1 MAERKNSSRSTTNK
15 SSGTTGNTGRSKSST
30 GTKSAGRSKKALE
43 EQRLREE
50 ALQKSLRTRRITS
63 VVLLAAGIFLTLL
76 SFIPG
81 SEGWRALYN
90 VLHGLFG
97 FAAYALGPVMIYM
110 AVVISARQ
118 PKNTIAVTVFKA
130 SFLMLLVCAASEIIG
145 IGKVNG
151 DNFGEVVKN
160 LYANGKDFKGGGFFA
175 LVLGVP
181 LLFLGRMGALAI
193 IIIMLLGFVL
203 LMIDMPI
210 DELFKKIG
218 GSVKKAG
225 ENAAEKRVIRREEAA
240 IVNEEYRRIQQEK
253 RAAKQQ
259 RDREIS
265 AVREQEKQARHQAEA
280 ETRRRKLEEMKAVYN
295 SVDEIGDIPTVKP
308 AEKPLIEETA
318 SPAKTEVQPKSER
331 PPEKTEQRSEP
342 PVLSRTSDISI
353 LGEKP
358 QAQEIAE
365 QKKETRD
372 YQQALRKY
380 MEKRHPI
387 MRDNEPANEEKYEA
401 DIDLVPIVDALDKL
415 NAEKGPARVSRI
427 VDAPK
432 SEITNS
438 DKLSRENESFDI
450 SDIDEAE
457 LSFDPDDITEPDA
470 PKPSESRLLLDPP
483 SAGGSDNEKKIIPF
497 EELHTFTQVEAPMRS
512 DVYRLPPVT
521 LLNEAKKPVP
531 QADIQHEIRKNADK
545 LVETLKSFGVQT
557 TYLGASRGPSVTRYE
572 LQPAPGVKISKIVNL
587 SDDLALNL
595 AVSGVRVAPVPNK
608 AAVGIEIPNKI
619 KDTVFF
625 RELVD
630 TAEYRKTFDKKL
642 DTVLGK
648 NISGETVHCNVSK
661 MPHLLIAGTTGSGK
675 SVCVNTIIM
684 SILMKSTPDD
694 VRLIMVDPKQVEFMM
709 YNGIPHLLIPVVTDP
724 KKAAGALAWAVT
736 EMEKRYTLFSENN
749 VRNIDGYNDLCG
761 NDDELARMPHI
772 VIFIDELADLMMA
785 SPKDVEDSIVRLAQ
799 KARAAGMHLVIA
811 TQKPTVQVVTGLIKG
826 NIPSRIALM
835 VASQIDSRVILDA
848 SGAEKL
854 LGNGDMLYMPV
865 GSPKPVRLQGA
876 YVSDD
881 EVERVTQF
889 ITQSFKAE
897 YDESIMAEIERQAER
912 VSNGD
917 KGVGAENPDD
927 DGDVD
932 EKLEEAIEFVVSAGQ
947 ASTSV
952 LQRHLK
958 LGYGRAAR
966 LIDTMEKMGVV
977 GPYAGS
983 KPRAVLMTK
992 QEWYERKL
1000 RQEK

>member
-1 MAERKNSSRSTTNK
+1 MAERKNSSRSANT
-15 SSGTTGNTGRSKSST
+15 SGRTSGNTGRSRSST
-30 GTKSAGRSKKALE
+30 STRSSGRSKKALE

-50 ALQKSLRTRRITS
+50 ALQRSLRTRRITS
-63 VVLLAAGIFLTLL
+63 VVLLAAGAFLTLL
-76 SFIPG
+76 SIIPG

-110 AVVISARQ
+110 AVVISAKQ

-130 SFLMLLVCAASEIIG
+130 CFLMLLVCAASEIIG

-151 DNFGEVVKN
+151 ENFGEVVKN
-160 LYANGKDFKGGGFFA
+160 LYINGRDFKGGGFFA
-175 LVLGVP
+175 LILGVP
-181 LLFLGRMGALAI
+181 LLFLGRGGALVI
-193 IIIMLLGFVL
+193 VIIMLIGFIL

-225 ENAAEKRVIRREEAA
+225 ENAAEKRVIRREESA
-240 IVNEEYRRIQQEK
+240 IANEEYRRIQQEK

-265 AVREQEKQARHQAEA
+265 AVREQEKQARHQAEM
-280 ETRRRKLEEMKAVYN
+280 EERRRKLEEMKAVYN
-295 SVDEIGDIPTVKP
+295 SVDEITDLPPENP
-308 AEKPLIEETA
+308 AEKPKPEKAA
-318 SPAKTEVQPKSER
+318 SPAKAEARQK
-331 PPEKTEQRSEP
+331 PEKSPEKPEGRPEP
-342 PVLSRTSDISI
+342 PVLSRTSEISI

-358 QAQEIAE
+358 QAQEIVD

-387 MRDNEPANEEKYEA
+387 MRDNEPVNEDKYEA

-415 NAEKGPARVSRI
+415 NAEKGPARVSKI

-432 SEITNS
+432 SDVTNL
-438 DKLSRENESFDI
+438 DKLSMEKEPDI

-457 LSFDPDDITEPDA
+457 LSFDPDDITVPDA
-470 PKPSESRLLLDPP
+470 PKPSESRLFLDPP
-483 SAGGSDNEKKIIPF
+483 SGGSGGNNDKEIVPF
-497 EELHTFTQVEAPMRS
+497 EDLRNFTQTEAPTQS
-512 DVYRLPPVT
+512 DVYRLPPMT

-531 QADIQHEIRKNADK
+531 QADIQQEIRKNADK
-545 LVETLKSFGVQT
+545 LVETLKSFGVST

-595 AVSGVRVAPVPNK
+595 AVSGVRVAPVPDK
-608 AAVGIEIPNKI
+608 AAVGIEIPNKV

-630 TAEYRKTFDKKL
+630 TAEFSKTFDKKL

-749 VRNIDGYNDLCG
+749 VRNIDGYNDLCK
-761 NDDELARMPHI
+761 NDPELARMPHI

-826 NIPSRIALM
+826 NIPSRIALL
-835 VASQIDSRVILDA
+835 VASQVDSRVILDA
-848 SGAEKL
+848 AGAEKL

-881 EVERVTQF
+881 EVERVTQY
-889 ITQSFKAE
+889 ITQAFKAE
-897 YDESIMAEIERQAER
+897 YDESIMAEIERQTER
-912 VSNGD
+912 VSGGD
-917 KGVGAENPDD
+917 KGADPGNSEDD
-927 DGDVD
+927 SEKD
-932 EKLEEAIEFVVSAGQ
+932 EKLEEAIEFVVTAGQ
-947 ASTSV
+947 ASTSA

-966 LIDTMEKMGVV
+966 LIDSMEKMGVV
-977 GPYAGS
+977 GPFEGA

-1000 RQEK
+1000 RQE